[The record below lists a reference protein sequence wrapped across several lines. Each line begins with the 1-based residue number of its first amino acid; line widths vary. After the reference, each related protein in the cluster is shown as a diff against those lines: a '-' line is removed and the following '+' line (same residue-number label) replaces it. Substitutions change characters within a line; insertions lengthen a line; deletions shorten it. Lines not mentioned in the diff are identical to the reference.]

1 MTSCKSVGRL
11 VGVLLLLHLAL
22 GLTVPFIMLLPLVS
36 PPGFLSSAA
45 GIANQTR
52 TGGAALLRGQRT
64 RDRLRRMARVPRV
77 QLRDGALAVCPRGG
91 ELRAAGSRRRAHPL
105 HAVVEPGVR

>member
-1 MTSCKSVGRL
+1 VGRL

-52 TGGAALLRGQRT
+52 AAVLLFFVGSALAIACAGWRVFRECSSA
-64 RDRLRRMARVPRV
+64 MA
-77 QLRDGALAVCPRGG
+77 LWLFALAVASFA
-91 ELRAAGSRRRAHPL
+91 LQAVDSAHPL